1 MDNEK
6 SQTPINNSGS
16 DSAIASGVTA
26 SARQSHLGN
35 PAQYQGQP
43 LSPNNPVPQ
52 DEDEIDLIQL
62 WSVIWNKRKLIGMI
76 FGAAVIISV
85 IVSLLMTK
93 IYKSSAVIIPISSS
107 KSSSG
112 LLAMASSFLP
122 FSVGKTGE
130 SGKIMAVL
138 HSRTLRVKVIKK
150 LNLVPVFI
158 KKKNAKHKMQISQSI
173 LKSMTLIST
182 NKQLG
187 TITISVLY
195 KNPALAQ
202 KIASA
207 YVVNLRHILNKKAF
221 TVSKMNML
229 FLKKELAK
237 TGKEIN
243 TVTSQV
249 YKMQKKYGLIIPS
262 SVAGGSVKNII
273 TYYSIFQRGGT
284 QFSALLVRLKTLRA
298 KYAILEKLYQQ
309 SRYNALKNNLYVQV
323 IDKPVVPYIPA
334 KPNKKLIVAVS
345 AVSSLFFAIFLV
357 FFLEFIKNAK
367 EKMRNA

>member
-16 DSAIASGVTA
+16 DSVNASGVTA
-26 SARQSHLGN
+26 SAQQSHSGN

-43 LSPNNPVPQ
+43 LSSANTMPQ

-62 WSVIWNKRKLIGMI
+62 WSVIWKKKKLIGII
-76 FGAAVIISV
+76 FGSAIIISV

-138 HSRTLRVKVIKK
+138 HSRTLRGKVIKK
-150 LNLVPVFI
+150 LNLIPIFI
-158 KKKNAKHKMQISQSI
+158 KKKNAKHKLQKAQID
-173 LKSMTLIST
+173 LKKMTQIST

-187 TITISVLY
+187 TITISVFY
-195 KNPALAQ
+195 KNPVLAQ

-221 TVSKMNML
+221 TV
-229 FLKKELAK
+229 
-237 TGKEIN
+237 
-243 TVTSQV
+243 
-249 YKMQKKYGLIIPS
+249 QK
-262 SVAGGSVKNII
+262 
-273 TYYSIFQRGGT
+273 
-284 QFSALLVRLKTLRA
+284 
-298 KYAILEKLYQQ
+298 
-309 SRYNALKNNLYVQV
+309 
-323 IDKPVVPYIPA
+323 
-334 KPNKKLIVAVS
+334 
-345 AVSSLFFAIFLV
+345 
-357 FFLEFIKNAK
+357 
-367 EKMRNA
+367 